1 MIKGRSIRDMR
12 LYMAVNGGNSVVAS
26 LAVPGYLSA
35 HLNMSDRPKENERKM
50 TVRLA
55 GTETGETETV
65 HLKWPGVELKV
76 GDVVELRV
84 LPDGEGNEPSEISR
98 SSKSPYN
105 LFSNAELAKELLQ
118 TVSEFEQR
126 LSALLEKSKE
136 LEPADEHK
144 KFTRAWGSIV
154 WELGQNL
161 LQPVYRR
168 HKELIPEAMKGELL

>member
-1 MIKGRSIRDMR
+1 MR
-12 LYMAVNGGNSVVAS
+12 LSMAVNGGNPIIAS
-26 LAVPGYLSA
+26 LPGPGYLSA
-35 HLNMSDRPKENERKM
+35 HLNMSDRPKDNERKK
-50 TVRLA
+50 TVRLD

-65 HLKWPGVELKV
+65 HLKWPSVELKV
-76 GDVVELRV
+76 GDVVELRI
-84 LPDGEGNEPSEISR
+84 LPDGEGNEPSEIRR

-118 TVSEFEQR
+118 AVSEFEER
-126 LSALLEKSKE
+126 LSELLEKSKE

-144 KFTRAWGSIV
+144 KFTHAWGSVV

-168 HKELIPEAMKGELL
+168 HNELIPEAMKGELL